1 MRHGDLK
8 GRLSPTR
15 CLGRLV
21 PVCVVAAALTAG
33 AADTMSSAALPP
45 RLSPRQLAGQR
56 VIYSYRGLTPPAT
69 LLQKI
74 KAGEAAGVIFFAENI
89 ASRAQIRRVT
99 GQLQRAAAKS
109 PVKAPLLLM
118 TDQEGG
124 QVRRLAGAPVL
135 SEKQI
140 AASADPASAAEQAGL
155 GAGLNLEGVGMNVN
169 LAPVLDVYRGLGNF
183 VDHFGRSYSRNPQTV
198 ARLGGAFIRAQQRT
212 AVAATAKHFPGLG
225 AATRT
230 QNTDER
236 PVSLPLSVRTL
247 RGVDELPYSSAI
259 SSGVRLVM
267 ASWATYPA
275 LDRRHPAGM
284 STVVIQRELRQRLKF
299 AGVTI
304 TDALEAGALR
314 AFGPASNR
322 AVLAARAG
330 MDLLLCSARSVQQ
343 GTSVVSALAAA
354 RASGALDVPAFNA
367 SVERVIA
374 LRSGLAR

>member
-8 GRLSPTR
+8 AGLSPTR

-74 KAGEAAGVIFFAENI
+74 KAGEAAGVIFFGENI
-89 ASRAQIRRVT
+89 ASRAQIRSVT
-99 GQLQRAAAKS
+99 GQLQRAAAQS

-198 ARLGGAFIRAQQRT
+198 ARLAGDFIRAQQRT

-354 RASGALDVPAFNA
+354 RESGALDVPAFNA

>member
-8 GRLSPTR
+8 AGLSPTR

-56 VIYSYRGLTPPAT
+56 VIYSYRGLRPPAT

-99 GQLQRAAAKS
+99 GQLQRAAAQS

-124 QVRRLAGAPVL
+124 QIRRLAGAPVL

-140 AASADPASAAEQAGL
+140 AASADPASAAELAGL

-183 VDHFGRSYSRNPQTV
+183 VDYFGRSYSRNPQTV
-198 ARLGGAFIRAQQRT
+198 ARLGGGFIRAQQRT

-284 STVVIQRELRQRLKF
+284 STVVIERELRQRLKF

-322 AVLAARAG
+322 GVLAARAG

-343 GTSVVSALAAA
+343 GTSVVSAHAAA
-354 RASGALDVPAFNA
+354 RESGALDVPVFNA

-374 LRSGLAR
+374 LRSSLAR

>member
-1 MRHGDLK
+1 MRHGDRK
-8 GRLSPTR
+8 AGLSPTR
-15 CLGRLV
+15 CLVRLV

-89 ASRAQIRRVT
+89 ASRAQIRSVT
-99 GQLQRAAAKS
+99 GQLQRAAAQS

-198 ARLGGAFIRAQQRT
+198 ARLGGDFIRAQQRT

-236 PVSLPLSVRTL
+236 PVSLPLPVRTL
-247 RGVDELPYSSAI
+247 RAVDELPYSSAI

-284 STVVIQRELRQRLKF
+284 STVVIQRELRQRLRF

-304 TDALEAGALR
+304 TDALGSRRVASVRPRFESRRAGGAR
-314 AFGPASNR
+314 RDGSV
-322 AVLAARAG
+322 AVLR
-330 MDLLLCSARSVQQ
+330 
-343 GTSVVSALAAA
+343 
-354 RASGALDVPAFNA
+354 P
-367 SVERVIA
+367 
-374 LRSGLAR
+374 

>member
-1 MRHGDLK
+1 
-8 GRLSPTR
+8 
-15 CLGRLV
+15 
-21 PVCVVAAALTAG
+21 
-33 AADTMSSAALPP
+33 
-45 RLSPRQLAGQR
+45 
-56 VIYSYRGLTPPAT
+56 
-69 LLQKI
+69 
-74 KAGEAAGVIFFAENI
+74 
-89 ASRAQIRRVT
+89 
-99 GQLQRAAAKS
+99 
-109 PVKAPLLLM
+109 
-118 TDQEGG
+118 
-124 QVRRLAGAPVL
+124 
-135 SEKQI
+135 
-140 AASADPASAAEQAGL
+140 
-155 GAGLNLEGVGMNVN
+155 
-169 LAPVLDVYRGLGNF
+169 VLDVYRGLGNF

-198 ARLGGAFIRAQQRT
+198 ARLGGDFIRAQQRT

-314 AFGPASNR
+314 AFGRASNR

-330 MDLLLCSARSVQQ
+330 MDLLLCSARSVRQ

>member
-1 MRHGDLK
+1 MRGLA
-8 GRLSPTR
+8 
-15 CLGRLV
+15 RLV
-21 PVCVVAAALTAG
+21 TVCVFAAALAAG
-33 AADTMSSAALPP
+33 AGATMPSAALQA

-56 VIYSYRGLTPPAT
+56 VIYSYRGLSPPST

-99 GQLQRAAAKS
+99 GQLQQAAAQS

-140 AASADPASAAEQAGL
+140 GAAADRASAAEQAGR
-155 GAGLNLEGVGMNVN
+155 GAGLNLKGVGMNVN
-169 LAPVLDVYRGLGNF
+169 LAPVLYVYRHLGNF
-183 VDHFGRSYSRNPQTV
+183 VDHFGRSYSRSPRTV
-198 ARLGGAFIRAQQRT
+198 ARLGSDFIRAQQRT

-230 QNTDER
+230 QNTDEG
-236 PVSLPLSVRTL
+236 PVSLPLSARTL
-247 RGVDELPYSSAI
+247 RAVDELPYSSAI
-259 SSGVRLVM
+259 SSGVRIVM
-267 ASWATYPA
+267 VSWATYRA
-275 LDRRHPAGM
+275 LDGRRPAGM
-284 STVVIQRELRQRLKF
+284 STAVIQRELRQRLKF

-322 AVLAARAG
+322 AVLTARAG
-330 MDLLLCSARSVQQ
+330 MDLLLCSARSVQE
-343 GTSVVSALAAA
+343 GTSAVSALAAA
-354 RASGALDVPAFNA
+354 RERGALNRPAFDA

-374 LRSGLAR
+374 LRSAVAR

>member
-8 GRLSPTR
+8 AGLSPTR

-74 KAGEAAGVIFFAENI
+74 KAGEAAGVIFFGENI
-89 ASRAQIRRVT
+89 ASRAQIRSVT
-99 GQLQRAAAKS
+99 GQLQRAAARS

-198 ARLGGAFIRAQQRT
+198 ARLGGDFIRAQQRT

-236 PVSLPLSVRTL
+236 PVSLPLSIRTL

-259 SSGVRLVM
+259 SRGVRLVM

-354 RASGALDVPAFNA
+354 RESGALDVPAFNA